1 MNFTRAKSALLA
13 AALAGSISL
22 PMVPAM
28 AQEDT
33 IKVGILHSL
42 SGTMAISETTLK
54 DTMLFLIE
62 QQNAK
67 GGVLGKQL
75 EPVVVDIAS
84 DWPLAAELARQLI
97 EVDDVDVV
105 FGCWTSVCRKSV
117 LPVFEELNSLL
128 FYPVQY
134 EGEESQRNVFYTG
147 ASPNQQA
154 IPAVDYLMSED
165 GGSVERWVLA
175 GTDYVY
181 PQTTNKILEQ
191 YLLDKGVAKEDIMIN
206 YTPFGHSDWQT
217 IVSDI
222 KAFGSEGK
230 KTAVVSTINGDANVP
245 FYRELGNQGIKAEDI
260 PVVAFSV
267 GEEELSGFDTTPLVG
282 HLAAWNYFMSVD
294 TPENEAFIADWQKF
308 IGSDTRV
315 TNDPMEAHMIGFNL
329 WVAAVEKAGS
339 TEADAVIDNI
349 VGLETPNLTGGVAK
363 MLPNHHITKPVLIGE
378 IQDDGQFFVVWE
390 TEDLVPGDAWSDYL
404 PESKMLEADW
414 TAPIN
419 CGNYNT
425 ETKTCGGSAQ

>member
-1 MNFTRAKSALLA
+1 
-13 AALAGSISL
+13 
-22 PMVPAM
+22 
-28 AQEDT
+28 
-33 IKVGILHSL
+33 
-42 SGTMAISETTLK
+42 
-54 DTMLFLIE
+54 
-62 QQNAK
+62 
-67 GGVLGKQL
+67 
-75 EPVVVDIAS
+75 
-84 DWPLAAELARQLI
+84 
-97 EVDDVDVV
+97 
-105 FGCWTSVCRKSV
+105 
-117 LPVFEELNSLL
+117 
-128 FYPVQY
+128 
-134 EGEESQRNVFYTG
+134 
-147 ASPNQQA
+147 
-154 IPAVDYLMSED
+154 
-165 GGSVERWVLA
+165 
-175 GTDYVY
+175 
-181 PQTTNKILEQ
+181 
-191 YLLDKGVAKEDIMIN
+191 
-206 YTPFGHSDWQT
+206 
-217 IVSDI
+217 
-222 KAFGSEGK
+222 
-230 KTAVVSTINGDANVP
+230 VP

-349 VGLETPNLTGGVAK
+349 VGLETPNLTGGTAK